1 MRDTLGHINFKKYE
15 IKYNCQ
21 VINGG
26 NGGYSTSQEL
36 LKFISYETL
45 LPKINYVISLNGVND
60 IRTSRRTSGKNFKN
74 HPYLT
79 KVQLQMFTKQHWI
92 RQDKVPIT
100 LFPNVKSY
108 FLYKSNHNRN
118 LKLNDL
124 IFNKSVNKIEEE
136 KTTDDLKLYAKI
148 WETNIEKFYSI
159 SRTKDVKFISLLQ
172 PLRIE

>member
-1 MRDTLGHINFKKYE
+1 
-15 IKYNCQ
+15 
-21 VINGG
+21 
-26 NGGYSTSQEL
+26 
-36 LKFISYETL
+36 
-45 LPKINYVISLNGVND
+45 
-60 IRTSRRTSGKNFKN
+60 
-74 HPYLT
+74 
-79 KVQLQMFTKQHWI
+79 MFTKNWI

-172 PLRIE
+172 PFMGLNNVNVNQDLKSMDIELLKSLKTNNRRKKLQEKQMNFIIL